1 MATQEP
7 GRPREATLTAL
18 PRAEDLPVGAQGYDQ
33 ERVQEAF
40 ETFRRHATQLQ
51 AQLRVLQ
58 AAGTRTEGEPSGH
71 AVRMDSLH
79 LIRAAAEFADSIERD
94 AQEAAAVQIGRAESE
109 ISEKHRELQKHEA
122 HIDQL
127 DQEAK
132 TQRDEMLK
140 ESRKEAS
147 EILTKADRDAKQ
159 QISDAE
165 ARGTQLLEQARH
177 EATQL
182 TNAARAEFNQSR
194 EWANAEA
201 ARILTRAREGA
212 EQLLSASGLGSQA
225 LDKVVKAIMG
235 SIAEAEKA
243 EKPASGGGSGEKS
256 GS

>member
-7 GRPREATLTAL
+7 GRAREAVLTAL
-18 PRAEDLPVGAQGYDQ
+18 PRAEDLSVSAQGYDQ
-33 ERVQEAF
+33 EKVQEAF
-40 ETFRRHATQLQ
+40 EAFRRHATQLQ

-58 AAGTRTEGEPSGH
+58 AAGGRAEGEPSGH

-94 AQEAAAVQIGRAESE
+94 AQQAAATQISRAESE
-109 ISEKHRELQKHEA
+109 IGEKQRELQKQEVHLE
-122 HIDQL
+122 QL
-127 DQEAK
+127 DREAK
-132 TQRDEMLK
+132 AQRDEMLK

-147 EILTKADRDAKQ
+147 DILTKADRDAKQ
-159 QISDAE
+159 QLSDAE

-194 EWANAEA
+194 EWANEEA

-212 EQLLSASGLGSQA
+212 EQLLAASGLGGGA
-225 LDKVVKAIMG
+225 LEKIVNAIVG
-235 SIAEAEKA
+235 SLPEVERKTT
-243 EKPASGGGSGEKS
+243 PPSGGGSGETS
-256 GS
+256 GG

>member
-18 PRAEDLPVGAQGYDQ
+18 PRAEDLPVSAQGYDQ

-51 AQLRVLQ
+51 AQLRVVQ
-58 AAGTRTEGEPSGH
+58 AAGARAEGEPTGH
-71 AVRMDSLH
+71 AMRMDSLH

-94 AQEAAAVQIGRAESE
+94 AQAAAVAQITKAESE
-109 ISEKHRELQKHEA
+109 IGEKQRELQKQETR
-122 HIDQL
+122 IEQL

-132 TQRDEMLK
+132 AQRDEMLK

-147 EILTKADRDAKQ
+147 EILTKADREAKQ
-159 QISDAE
+159 QLSDAE

-194 EWANAEA
+194 EWANLEA

-212 EQLLSASGLGSQA
+212 EQLLAASGLGARA
-225 LDKVVKAIMG
+225 LDKVVNAIVG
-235 SIAEAEKA
+235 SIAEEEKA
-243 EKPASGGGSGEKS
+243 GKPSSGEGSGETS